1 MEGPGGDPQRV
12 PDLMALAGEILSRW
26 PLAAAVLTG
35 DLTEAKDVYGRG
47 QQYEQEWQMYRDA
60 WNALSSLG
68 NVPYDQ
74 IYDIRGN
81 HDTFN
86 SGPRCGPQDHY
97 CTYSVRA
104 ARVNQ
109 MVNGTSTADGGQ
121 GGPRDRI
128 FIDAVYGRTDDGRGS
143 SNGSGSCPLAVL
155 VGVDAS
161 LDPGM
166 RSPTNF
172 FGVVAPTL
180 LDELDEQLAASLASM
195 HAAGCSPPYIAYG
208 HYPLST
214 IAYPGRRRTGASE
227 AAAAASVQQ
236 ILVRH
241 GVSAYLA
248 GHLHGAF
255 GHKLHRLHK
264 APIATNGRPMGHML
278 ELEMVDWKHAR
289 TVRLLTLDLEAG
301 GAVSFADFR
310 YIPPQ
315 RLSSLLS
322 STVRQEADLDGTADL
337 GARPDGRAVIRQP
350 FEPFEA
356 TCAVGA
362 YLPLI
367 TCPPDARY
375 SPQLTAAPYSYD
387 SGCRSSASVAASG
400 GNIAATAVVRVMLL
414 PVSDAVPAV
423 PTDTVYLHWSCDVS
437 GEVPESKGDGG
448 GGDGGGRR
456 SSSSSSNRGATIG
469 GTRSRLSGVMDMQ
482 LEFAGANYST
492 YTVDLLRLVDG
503 APVTV
508 ARSANPAGGSDSVRR
523 CPPGCVIVQVR
534 VAGSAGHDKN
544 SSDAGAGSVESFSAE
559 RPLHWDLAEA
569 HATGPHDA
577 FWPTMDGA
585 GGSDRL
591 SSVHYPPPRLQQTVL
606 EWLVMHVPWHSF
618 GLVTAAAQ
626 WCVLTLGM
634 LVAPRVFVVLKA
646 IRAQNHGPARHPTSS
661 TRQGRWRLKR
671 HRQRRRN
678 GLPSELGGCGSD
690 EAEEGDA
697 ELRDPVETAGAA
709 VAVARRQL
717 DWMGEG
723 ASTSVCLGGMCGSK
737 TDRSPALKRSSSIS
751 STGGGAIGTQAT
763 HPVCGGDTPS
773 TPTGLEAAPL
783 NSDSRAGGA
792 NKSGGEATWL
802 RGARGTAVRFW
813 RTGWKVVRCWLLW
826 PLRDLIELADHRD
839 YVPWLTLA
847 LYGIYLAV
855 GPWFAAEF
863 IAPSDSSTAKQ
874 ALSGYGF
881 LAAYG
886 IYVRSIPM
894 IPGDAAQRPGR
905 KTGWSAA
912 PSEDHV
918 AIVNVV
924 ALTCIA
930 PALLL
935 CVSAAARLRRMAV
948 AGKLDIRSG
957 CMSIWQILSWRQTA
971 ALCGIAVL
979 NVGLCWKLWAGLG
992 WMVVAV
998 SPGVGWLL
1006 PLLLAW
1012 LWMTSSRAA
1021 ILAQQSMQTTSQIPT
1036 PES

>member
-1 MEGPGGDPQRV
+1 MCTVG
-12 PDLMALAGEILSRW
+12 ANS
-26 PLAAAVLTG
+26 TS
-35 DLTEAKDVYGRG
+35 KNGR
-47 QQYEQEWQMYRDA
+47 
-60 WNALSSLG
+60 
-68 NVPYDQ
+68 
-74 IYDIRGN
+74 
-81 HDTFN
+81 
-86 SGPRCGPQDHY
+86 
-97 CTYSVRA
+97 CT
-104 ARVNQ
+104 
-109 MVNGTSTADGGQ
+109 
-121 GGPRDRI
+121 
-128 FIDAVYGRTDDGRGS
+128 
-143 SNGSGSCPLAVL
+143 
-155 VGVDAS
+155 
-161 LDPGM
+161 GM
-166 RSPTNF
+166 RGTPSRPWGMCRTTKSTTSAVITTRSTLGP
-172 FGVVAPTL
+172 GVVAPTL

-523 CPPGCVIVQVR
+523 CPPGCVIVQ
-534 VAGSAGHDKN
+534 
-544 SSDAGAGSVESFSAE
+544 
-559 RPLHWDLAEA
+559 
-569 HATGPHDA
+569 
-577 FWPTMDGA
+577 
-585 GGSDRL
+585 
-591 SSVHYPPPRLQQTVL
+591 
-606 EWLVMHVPWHSF
+606 
-618 GLVTAAAQ
+618 
-626 WCVLTLGM
+626 
-634 LVAPRVFVVLKA
+634 A

>member
-1 MEGPGGDPQRV
+1 
-12 PDLMALAGEILSRW
+12 
-26 PLAAAVLTG
+26 
-35 DLTEAKDVYGRG
+35 
-47 QQYEQEWQMYRDA
+47 MYRDA

-482 LEFAGANYST
+482 LEFAGANY
-492 YTVDLLRLVDG
+492 R
-503 APVTV
+503 
-508 ARSANPAGGSDSVRR
+508 
-523 CPPGCVIVQVR
+523 
-534 VAGSAGHDKN
+534 
-544 SSDAGAGSVESFSAE
+544 
-559 RPLHWDLAEA
+559 
-569 HATGPHDA
+569 
-577 FWPTMDGA
+577 
-585 GGSDRL
+585 
-591 SSVHYPPPRLQQTVL
+591 
-606 EWLVMHVPWHSF
+606 
-618 GLVTAAAQ
+618 
-626 WCVLTLGM
+626 
-634 LVAPRVFVVLKA
+634 
-646 IRAQNHGPARHPTSS
+646 
-661 TRQGRWRLKR
+661 
-671 HRQRRRN
+671 
-678 GLPSELGGCGSD
+678 
-690 EAEEGDA
+690 
-697 ELRDPVETAGAA
+697 
-709 VAVARRQL
+709 
-717 DWMGEG
+717 
-723 ASTSVCLGGMCGSK
+723 
-737 TDRSPALKRSSSIS
+737 
-751 STGGGAIGTQAT
+751 
-763 HPVCGGDTPS
+763 
-773 TPTGLEAAPL
+773 
-783 NSDSRAGGA
+783 
-792 NKSGGEATWL
+792 
-802 RGARGTAVRFW
+802 
-813 RTGWKVVRCWLLW
+813 
-826 PLRDLIELADHRD
+826 
-839 YVPWLTLA
+839 
-847 LYGIYLAV
+847 
-855 GPWFAAEF
+855 
-863 IAPSDSSTAKQ
+863 
-874 ALSGYGF
+874 
-881 LAAYG
+881 
-886 IYVRSIPM
+886 
-894 IPGDAAQRPGR
+894 
-905 KTGWSAA
+905 
-912 PSEDHV
+912 
-918 AIVNVV
+918 
-924 ALTCIA
+924 
-930 PALLL
+930 
-935 CVSAAARLRRMAV
+935 
-948 AGKLDIRSG
+948 
-957 CMSIWQILSWRQTA
+957 
-971 ALCGIAVL
+971 
-979 NVGLCWKLWAGLG
+979 
-992 WMVVAV
+992 
-998 SPGVGWLL
+998 
-1006 PLLLAW
+1006 
-1012 LWMTSSRAA
+1012 
-1021 ILAQQSMQTTSQIPT
+1021 
-1036 PES
+1036 